1 MQSSHKVNMLLLS
14 FKKNISLVKM
24 KSVNYGK
31 HSFFLVIFVVPPIK
45 TILSTGY
52 SSPTN
57 INHKPT
63 FKMHAVDFQSAVS
76 CKSPLG
82 RLL

>member
-1 MQSSHKVNMLLLS
+1 
-14 FKKNISLVKM
+14 M
-24 KSVNYGK
+24 KSVTNNK
-31 HSFFLVIFVVPPIK
+31 HYFPAIFVVLLIK
-45 TILSTGY
+45 TLLSAAY
-52 SSPTN
+52 SSVPVLVSPIN

>member
-1 MQSSHKVNMLLLS
+1 
-14 FKKNISLVKM
+14 M
-24 KSVNYGK
+24 KRVNYGK

-52 SSPTN
+52 SSFPTLTSPTN